1 MKLSHLLAYPL
12 LTLPNLLTCFRFV
25 ATPFLLGFAW
35 VGWKSA
41 FLILLAVCFLTD
53 MLDGWAARRTGQVS
67 EFGAALDSW
76 ADVIIYL
83 TISLCCWWLWPVLV
97 ASEWW
102 AVSLTV
108 GSCLLPALLGFYKFG
123 SFTSYHTWTVKLAV
137 VTTGFTLYLLV
148 LGGPVW
154 PFRAS
159 ALLCLLAAVEEIG
172 LTFLLSEPK
181 ADIRSIWCIAKA
193 SPKKNTDC

>member
-1 MKLSHLLAYPL
+1 MKSSQLLAHPL

-35 VGWKSA
+35 MGWGVA

-83 TISLCCWWLWPVLV
+83 TISLCCWWLWPALV
-97 ASEWW
+97 AREWLS
-102 AVSLTV
+102 VSLTV
-108 GSCLLPALLGFYKFG
+108 GSCLVPAWVGFYKFG
-123 SFTSYHTWTVKLAV
+123 CFTSYHTWTVKLAV
-137 VTTGFTLYLLV
+137 VTTGVTLYLLV
-148 LGGPVW
+148 LGGPAW
-154 PFRAS
+154 PFRLS
-159 ALLCLLAAVEEIG
+159 AFICLLAAIEEIG

-181 ADIRSIWCIAKA
+181 ADIRSIWCIVKA
-193 SPKKNTDC
+193 LSKSKTD